1 MYIFCCH
8 QKLVYQIIK
17 IFMICGLEINI
28 EMDFIE
34 LGCCSVNWTKVAE
47 DNIHWWC
54 FVNIRII
61 QVYNNVVLL
70 ECCHP

>member
-1 MYIFCCH
+1 
-8 QKLVYQIIK
+8 
-17 IFMICGLEINI
+17 MICGLEINI